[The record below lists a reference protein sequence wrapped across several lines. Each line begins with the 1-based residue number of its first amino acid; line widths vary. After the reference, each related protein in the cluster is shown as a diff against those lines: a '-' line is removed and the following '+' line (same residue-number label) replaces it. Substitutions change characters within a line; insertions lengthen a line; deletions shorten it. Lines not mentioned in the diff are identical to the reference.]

1 MQALT
6 PLLFAML
13 FPRFSNSKNDSS
25 TNAEGHDPIESL
37 LNGHRNSTSSD
48 LSPSSPSFFSFGEGY
63 PVDEYSNNSQ
73 DYRSAKARRHHSTG
87 SNALL
92 DSAQSNNNSNQP
104 RNTNIRR
111 NNTVPQVRRA
121 SSRPQPQPLSID
133 HAAFIATYP
142 SLDGLGDMGYRS
154 SSSLD
159 YYRNNNNTANTA
171 NNNNSNNS
179 STSPKSPRS
188 RASSSKLR
196 KQQSQETLPS
206 RASTS
211 SIASMVS
218 DASSS
223 SSSSV
228 ASTSSS
234 AREPLTPTKTSNYHS
249 IHGTDVSSSTT
260 KRSKRASLPVAIV
273 RPSNNNSNLIALDS
287 VAQEEQENDN
297 IFQTKC
303 QSPQSDNFFST
314 EESFAGSVV
323 VASEGTVKARGQRQL
338 IAH

>member
-13 FPRFSNSKNDSS
+13 FPRFSKNDTSPD
-25 TNAEGHDPIESL
+25 AEGNDPVESL
-37 LNGHRNSTSSD
+37 LGGHRNSTSSEVV
-48 LSPSSPSFFSFGEGY
+48 SPSFFSFGEGY
-63 PVDEYSNNSQ
+63 PVDEYSTSNQ
-73 DYRSAKARRHHSTG
+73 DYRAAAKVRRHHSTG

-92 DSAQSNNNSNQP
+92 DSAQTNNTSASSP
-104 RNTNIRR
+104 RNTSIRR
-111 NNTVPQVRRA
+111 NNTVPQVRRT
-121 SSRPQPQPLSID
+121 SRSQPQRLSID

-159 YYRNNNNTANTA
+159 YYRNNNTANTA
-171 NNNNSNNS
+171 NNNS
-179 STSPKSPRS
+179 STTPRTPRS
-188 RASSSKLR
+188 KASSSKLR

-223 SSSSV
+223 TSV
-228 ASTSSS
+228 ASSSASS
-234 AREPLTPTKTSNYHS
+234 AREPLTPTKASNYHS
-249 IHGTDVSSSTT
+249 ILSSSNDGTDASSSTT
-260 KRSKRASLPVAIV
+260 KKSKRASLPVAIV
-273 RPSNNNSNLIALDS
+273 NSQKKDLISLDS
-287 VAQEEQENDN
+287 VAQDESNTTT
-297 IFQTKC
+297 FQAKSPMVC
-303 QSPQSDNFFST
+303 QSPQSDNFFSA
-314 EESFAGSVV
+314 EESFAGP
-323 VASEGTVKARGQRQL
+323 VASVNSEGFVKARGQRQL

>member
-13 FPRFSNSKNDSS
+13 FPRFSNSKNDS
-25 TNAEGHDPIESL
+25 TPDAEGHDTIESL
-37 LNGHRNSTSSD
+37 LNGHRNSTSSE

-73 DYRSAKARRHHSTG
+73 EYHSAKVRRHHSTG
-87 SNALL
+87 ALI
-92 DSAQSNNNSNQP
+92 DSAQSNNSNLP

-121 SSRPQPQPLSID
+121 SGRPQPQRLSID

-171 NNNNSNNS
+171 NNSNNNS
-179 STSPKSPRS
+179 STSPRSPRS
-188 RASSSKLR
+188 KASSSKLR

-249 IHGTDVSSSTT
+249 IHGTDASSLTT
-260 KRSKRASLPVAIV
+260 KKSKRASLPVTIV
-273 RPSNNNSNLIALDS
+273 RPGNNKSNLIALDS

-297 IFQTKC
+297 KLQAKSMLC

-314 EESFAGSVV
+314 EESFAGSAV
-323 VASEGTVKARGQRQL
+323 VASEGIVKARGQRQL